1 MDINIKDLSS
11 RNLLNHFVIG
21 YFALYV
27 ILGDYFINELKLLPQ
42 IALAIVASY
51 LLFIPA
57 RLFVR
62 YHWGKLEENQ
72 EAYTYYHFR
81 IFAVLLSLTIVKLI
95 DVMAELE
102 QLYKF
107 ILVWLLSLIADWVTW
122 HFYRT
127 NNLDC

>member
-42 IALAIVASY
+42 IVLAIVASY

-62 YHWGKLEENQ
+62 HHWGKWEENP

-81 IFAVLLSLTIVKLI
+81 IFTVLFFLTILKFIDIKTGLQDWYKL
-95 DVMAELE
+95 
-102 QLYKF
+102 
-107 ILVWLLSLIADWVTW
+107 ILVWLLSLTADWATW
-122 HFYRT
+122 HFCRKDIT
-127 NNLDC
+127 DC